1 MTVSSV
7 SAGATRSM
15 AIRFQSVAK
24 RYPNGREA
32 LVNLTLDIA
41 SGEMVFLTGHSGAG
55 KSTLLKILALIER
68 PTRGSVIVNGQNL
81 STITRR
87 KIPAYRRQLGMVFQ
101 DHKLLADRSIYDN
114 VSLPLVVA
122 NVSPRDIGKR
132 VRAALDQVG
141 LLKYE
146 QARPVELSTGEQ
158 QRVGLARAVVTKPPL
173 LIADEP
179 TGNLDPDLSLEVM
192 NIFRRFQEV
201 GVTVL
206 IASHNV
212 QLIDH
217 FKARRIHLEGGRLIE
232 DSAGIP
238 ASTESALFDPA
249 RLMSEEVRP

>member
-1 MTVSSV
+1 MN
-7 SAGATRSM
+7 AAAPM
-15 AIRFQSVAK
+15 IRFQSVAK

-32 LVNLTLDIA
+32 LSNLTLDVA
-41 SGEMVFLTGHSGAG
+41 AGEMVFLTGHSGAG
-55 KSTLLKILALIER
+55 KSTLLKLLALIER
-68 PTRGSVIVNGQNL
+68 PTRGSLIVNGQNL
-81 STITRR
+81 ATITRR
-87 KIPAYRRQLGMVFQ
+87 KIPVYRRQLGMVFQ
-101 DHKLLADRSIYDN
+101 DHKLLADRSIFDN

-122 NVSPRDIGKR
+122 NTSPRDIAKR

-146 QARPVELSTGEQ
+146 QSRPIELSTGEQ

-212 QLIDH
+212 QLIEQ
-217 FKARRIHLEGGRLIE
+217 FNARRIHLEGGRLVNDAG
-232 DSAGIP
+232 DSAVPNP
-238 ASTESALFDPA
+238 AMFDPT
-249 RLMSEEVRP
+249 RLLDQQSVP

>member
-1 MTVSSV
+1 MT
-7 SAGATRSM
+7 ATALPM
-15 AIRFQSVAK
+15 IRFQSVAK

-32 LVNLTLDIA
+32 LSNLTLDVA
-41 SGEMVFLTGHSGAG
+41 TGEMVFLTGHSGAG
-55 KSTLLKILALIER
+55 KSTLLKLLALIER
-68 PTRGSVIVNGQNL
+68 PTRGTLLVNGQNL
-81 STITRR
+81 ATITRR

-101 DHKLLADRSIYDN
+101 DHKLLADRSIFDN

-122 NVSPRDIGKR
+122 NLAPRDIAKR

-146 QARPVELSTGEQ
+146 QARPIELSTGEQ
-158 QRVGLARAVVTKPPL
+158 QRVGLARAVVSKPPL

-206 IASHNV
+206 IASHNI
-212 QLIDH
+212 QLIEQ
-217 FKARRIHLEGGRLIE
+217 FKSRRIHLEGGRLVE
-232 DSAGIP
+232 DV
-238 ASTESALFDPA
+238 ASTLLDPTRMLDNVGNEGA
-249 RLMSEEVRP
+249 QI

>member
-1 MTVSSV
+1 MNAPSP
-7 SAGATRSM
+7 M
-15 AIRFQSVAK
+15 IRFQSVFK
-24 RYPNGREA
+24 RYANGREA
-32 LVNLTLDIA
+32 LINLTLDVA

-55 KSTLLKILALIER
+55 KSTLLKLLALIER
-68 PTRGSVIVNGQNL
+68 PTRGSLIVNGQNL
-81 STITRR
+81 SSVTRS

-101 DHKLLADRSIYDN
+101 DHKLLADRSIFDN

-122 NVSPRDIGKR
+122 NATTRDIAKR

-146 QARPVELSTGEQ
+146 QARPLELSSGEQ

-217 FKARRIHLEGGRLIE
+217 FKSRRIHLEGGRLLQE
-232 DSAGIP
+232 FPNSGA
-238 ASTESALFDPA
+238 ALFDPA
-249 RLMSEEVRP
+249 KLLDVTAPTIQVSP

>member
-1 MTVSSV
+1 MSD
-7 SAGATRSM
+7 AALPM
-15 AIRFQSVAK
+15 IRFQSVAK

-32 LVNLTLDIA
+32 LSNISLDVA
-41 SGEMVFLTGHSGAG
+41 AGEMVFLTGHSGAG
-55 KSTLLKILALIER
+55 KSTFLKLLALIER
-68 PTRGSVIVNGQNL
+68 PTRGSLLVNGQNL
-81 STITRR
+81 ATITRR

-101 DHKLLADRSIYDN
+101 DHKLLADRSIFDN

-122 NVSPRDIGKR
+122 NVAPRDIAKR
-132 VRAALDQVG
+132 VRAALDQVA

-146 QARPVELSTGEQ
+146 KARPVELSTGEQ

-212 QLIDH
+212 QLIEH
-217 FKARRIHLEGGRLIE
+217 FGSRRIHLEGGKLMIAE
-232 DSAGIP
+232 QDA
-238 ASTESALFDPA
+238 ASHYDVIRA
-249 RLMSEEVRP
+249 SE